1 MLPCALH
8 AYRTTVRTSVGAT
21 PYVLVYGMEA
31 VAPLEIEIPS
41 LKVLKNA
48 GLDELDWARVRFE
61 QLNLVDE
68 KRLAVI
74 CHHQLL
80 YKGRITRAYNKKVR
94 PRVFKEGDL
103 VLKKMSVGED
113 QSK

>member
-1 MLPCALH
+1 MHFALVSH
-8 AYRTTVRTSVGAT
+8 YCPNFCRGNPICLSIWNGGSCTFRNGDS
-21 PYVLVYGMEA
+21 
-31 VAPLEIEIPS
+31 S